1 MQTKVKHYEFLAQS
15 NGIPRGNVTSE
26 VTDALRQAIVT
37 LAMKPG
43 EVIDKSAICA
53 RMGVSRFPIS
63 EALARL
69 QAEGLVDIQPQRGTT
84 VSLIRI
90 SDVSEYS
97 LIRKA
102 IEAEAVQ
109 ALVAARIPD
118 IVAHLEDC
126 LAKQRAA
133 TEADD
138 REAFHQLDCEFH
150 ELLFAAMQFSKVKS
164 IIDTIRANMDR
175 ARRLITKP
183 RRLAPTIEE
192 HEAIVAAIAAGDGDA
207 AAHQMR
213 THIDAVMAEIIA
225 FAQQEPQHFADGE
238 ALSGLS

>member
-1 MQTKVKHYEFLAQS
+1 MQTKAKHYDFLAQS
-15 NGIPRGNVTSE
+15 DGIPRGNVTTE

-43 EVIDKSAICA
+43 EVIDKSAISA

-69 QAEGLVDIQPQRGTT
+69 QAEGLVDIQPQRGTS

-90 SDVSEYS
+90 ADVSEYS

-118 IVAHLEDC
+118 IVTKLQEC
-126 LAKQRAA
+126 LARQSAA
-133 TEADD
+133 AEADD
-138 REAFHQLDCEFH
+138 RETFHQLDCEFH
-150 ELLFAAMQFSKVKS
+150 ELLFAAMQFSKVKT
-164 IIDTIRANMDR
+164 IIDTIRANVDR

-183 RRLAPTIEE
+183 RRLGPTIEE
-192 HEAIVAAIAAGDGDA
+192 HEAIVKAIAAGDGDA
-207 AAHQMR
+207 AAQQMR
-213 THIDAVMAEIIA
+213 AHIDAVMAEIVA

-238 ALSGLS
+238 TLSDPT